1 MSKLISQFLV
11 GSGTDVRV
19 DGARLR
25 QFSRE
30 LATKAASLTTAEKEQ
45 SVEYINRIV
54 SAGAGAGFASLNQI
68 EGDYEVLNIFR
79 DSIALDFAEVRPLP
93 VGTLPIYRTKQ
104 LYPVNVFMASLTGG
118 ASTHYFITKQSGAQ
132 VYPFTFGTEKVM
144 MPNLNNLYDME
155 KLDLRKDA
163 KMQLDRYMEINYN
176 NIAINTVLGAAA
188 LADPAV
194 SIVNYCNAGGS
205 FAGKTVYALDPGVQ
219 TASVPT
225 VNFYDLTT
233 EGGLTKKVF
242 QTLNTHSIQ
251 IGRNFNRMYIPQ
263 AAASGKSPVWE
274 SLQNLATPVALVTGT
289 VGSADPAKAVPAEMW
304 AEFQKDDFRGE
315 VIIDWFGQ
323 RIAVRKQNWL
333 PAGYCLVFGDRPAC
347 VLWDRLNLTGV
358 PTEGMLTT
366 PVDGFYDEVSKFKN
380 IAALRTD
387 YMLRNFAALKIQ

>member
-30 LATKAASLTTAEKEQ
+30 LNAKRLNLSADERAAGLEAF
-45 SVEYINRIV
+45 NRMV
-54 SAGAGAGFASLNQI
+54 SAGAGAGIASLNQI
-68 EGDYEVLNIFR
+68 EGDYEILNIFR

-104 LYPVNVFMASLTGG
+104 LYPVNVFPASLTGG
-118 ASTHYFITKQSGAQ
+118 ASTHYFITKQNGAQ

-163 KMQLDRYMEINYN
+163 KGQLDRYMEIGYN
-176 NIAINTVLGAAA
+176 NIAMNTVLGAAA
-188 LADPAV
+188 LADPAA
-194 SIVNYCNAGGS
+194 SLQAYAAGGGS
-205 FAGKTVYALDPGVQ
+205 FAGKTVYALDPGVI

-225 VNFYDLTT
+225 VNYYDLTT
-233 EGGLTKKVF
+233 EGGLTKRVF
-242 QTLNTHSIQ
+242 QMLNTHSIQ
-251 IGRNFNRMYIPQ
+251 IGRNFNRMYIPT

-274 SLQNLATPVALVTGT
+274 SLQNMATPVALVTGT
-289 VGSADPAKAVPAEMW
+289 GVTTDPAKAVPSEMW

-315 VIIDWFGQ
+315 VVVDWFGQ
-323 RIAVRKQNWL
+323 RIAIRKQNWM
-333 PAGYCLVFGDRPAC
+333 PAGYAIVFSDRPCC
-347 VLWDRLNLTGV
+347 VLWDRLNLQGA
-358 PTEGMLTT
+358 PNEGMLTT

-380 IAALRTD
+380 MAALRAD
-387 YMLRNFAALKIQ
+387 YMLRNFAVLKLQ